1 MELSM
6 SKVELKVARE
16 EDAELWDRLVES
28 SPHGTIFHTWK
39 WLKIAEKHTNS
50 KLFTLVGYRG
60 EVPVGIFPLFYQKK
74 AFLKM
79 VFSPPPHVAIIY
91 LGPAL
96 VDYDKLRQSK
106 KEINF
111 VEFQRQ
117 VDEFIKEELKAN
129 YISISLPPR
138 LPDPR
143 PFQWSGYEVEPA
155 YGYVMDLSKGIE
167 YIWQNKCDRKLR
179 QDIERGIRRGISI
192 EEGGKKELEVI
203 YDLMIERYAEQD
215 RVVTVPKEYLLDVY
229 DAFSENLRIFVG
241 KYDGEI
247 VTGIIDVCY
256 KDKVASWIGNPRSR
270 INISPS
276 PNDLLNWEAMK
287 YACEHGFKYYETIGA
302 AGDERLH
309 YYSSKFNPELLIRF
323 SVKKTSFMSKLLENT
338 YFMLL
343 KPACS
348 KLLLKL
354 KMAR

>member
-1 MELSM
+1 M

-39 WLKIAEKHTNS
+39 WLKIVEKHTNS

-91 LGPAL
+91 LGPVL
-96 VDYDKLRQSK
+96 VDYGKLKQSK
-106 KEINF
+106 RETNF
-111 VEFQRQ
+111 VEFQKQ
-117 VDEFIKEELKAN
+117 IDEFIKEELKAN
-129 YISISLPPR
+129 YISISLPPG
-138 LPDPR
+138 LLDPR

-167 YIWQNKCDRKLR
+167 HIWKNKCDKKLR
-179 QDIERGIRRGISI
+179 ENINRAIRRGIYI

-203 YDLMIERYAEQD
+203 YDLMVDRYAEQD
-215 RVVTVPKEYLLDVY
+215 KIVTVPKEYLLDVY
-229 DAFSENLRIFVG
+229 DAFSENIKISVA
-241 KYDGEI
+241 KYEGEI
-247 VTGIIDVCY
+247 ITGTIDIYY
-256 KDKVASWIGNPRSR
+256 KDKIVSWIGNPRPR
-270 INISPS
+270 VKISPS

-287 YACEHGFKYYETIGA
+287 YACEHGFRYYETIGT

-309 YYSSKFNPELLIRF
+309 NYYSKFNPELLIRF
-323 SVKKTSFMSKLLENT
+323 SAKKSSLISQLLERTYMRLKPLRKYKLLRKT
-338 YFMLL
+338 
-343 KPACS
+343 
-348 KLLLKL
+348 
-354 KMAR
+354 